1 MGDVRQEP
9 ARACNRLLQQ
19 VGSTGDGG
27 SICGHT
33 PVAIRFFRVE
43 HRRAHVPR
51 KPMASDGRVN
61 PASHRKVDVRIDLPL
76 YLPRFVA
83 QVAAA

>member
-9 ARACNRLLQQ
+9 ARACNRLHQ

-33 PVAIRFFRVE
+33 PVAIRFLRVE
-43 HRRAHVPR
+43 HQRAH
-51 KPMASDGRVN
+51 GRVN
-61 PASHRKVDVRIDLPL
+61 PPSHRKVDVRIDLPL